1 MAVEVWEMQE
11 VTTERSQDELENKS
25 SGHAASENKGETV
38 RAAGTVIV
46 EGRVERL
53 QNVPRERT
61 PIDEEWSEV
70 KV

>member
-11 VTTERSQDELENKS
+11 VTPERSQDELENKS

-46 EGRVERL
+46 EG
-53 QNVPRERT
+53 PC
-61 PIDEEWSEV
+61 
-70 KV
+70 